1 MFSKI
6 CILIGIF
13 ICVCL
18 SVAQGG
24 EKKGGIALAFDDG
37 YPSWIDT
44 IAPELAK
51 VGGVATCFVNNQRI
65 HNGHLSFT
73 DLLILQNTYGWE
85 IGTHTFHHFNAV
97 EYVEKNG
104 IDDWGKNEL
113 EKAVSELQSH
123 DLKVLSI
130 AFPFNMFNPE
140 LAGAVLRSL
149 ESFRH
154 TDAYPIPD
162 HKNSDGSYN
171 AAPFDT
177 SQFVPLELI
186 YQWINFAHQQDRIVF
201 LYDHKVL
208 KDEEFYEGIVDS
220 VSGREIVSKNG
231 VEIFGKNDFCLV
243 PDTRRR
249 IYGRPIKIER
259 INGNT
264 ITTFRTDLQ
273 RVTTPG
279 ATFIVGPCYG
289 VPLSYF
295 RKLIDY
301 ASKKVVFYTVHDAL
315 NKLPMSGAP

>member
-6 CILIGIF
+6 CII
-13 ICVCL
+13 ICVLICFCF
-18 SVAQGG
+18 SDAHGG

-37 YPSWIDT
+37 YANWIDT

-97 EYVEKNG
+97 EYVERNG
-104 IDDWGKNEL
+104 IDDWVKNEL
-113 EKAVSELQSH
+113 ESSVSELQSH
-123 DLKVLSI
+123 DLNVLSL
-130 AFPFNMFNPE
+130 AFPFNTFNPE
-140 LAGAVLRSL
+140 LGGAVLKSL
-149 ESFRH
+149 ESFRYAS
-154 TDAYPIPD
+154 AYPIAD

-177 SQFVPLELI
+177 SRFVPLELI
-186 YQWINFAHQQDRIVF
+186 YQWIDFAYQQDCIVF
-201 LYDHKVL
+201 LYDHQIL
-208 KDEEFYEGIVDS
+208 KDEEFYEGIVVS
-220 VSGREIVSKNG
+220 VSGREIVSKNE
-231 VEIFGKNDFCLV
+231 VKPFGNDEFCLV

-249 IYGRPIKIER
+249 IHEKPIKIER
-259 INGNT
+259 TNGKT
-264 ITTFRTDLQ
+264 ITTFRNDLSKL
-273 RVTTPG
+273 TTPG
-279 ATFIVGPCYG
+279 ATFIIGPCYG

-315 NKLPMSGAP
+315 NKLPMSVSP